1 MDQLAFDS
9 MYSASERSEVRGRV
23 ARAVTEQDGWMGRI
37 DRIARGFGKSRSSC
51 HPVLMRGVWGRGA
64 RVGFHCRCPS
74 ASVGLSV
81 VQRRRQTAPHGPG
94 ARIHGAG
101 GAARGAVGS
110 HAPGAGAQP
119 KAGGCY
125 QDQLVFQGETIGRPA
140 VPKGPTGVTRKWR
153 RAPEGMSSREPTVQD
168 PVSPIRPGAR
178 K

>member
-1 MDQLAFDS
+1 MSSGFD
-9 MYSASERSEVRGRV
+9 AGRV
-23 ARAVTEQDGWMGRI
+23 GPR
-37 DRIARGFGKSRSSC
+37 RGLDST
-51 HPVLMRGVWGRGA
+51 VGVRP
-64 RVGFHCRCPS
+64 RLS
-74 ASVGLSV
+74 GLSV